1 MCNLSATDINIILQ
15 VKLYLYFWKKLAQE
29 NSTVAGF
36 TLSAY

>member
-1 MCNLSATDINIILQ
+1 MCNLSATDINVIFQ

-29 NSTVAGF
+29 NSTVGRF